1 MAEFH
6 QDSWTAVFAG
16 AARPV
21 NTPLQDGNQDK
32 NVQQGNDGHREWTMM
47 DEIRNE
53 TEVAVPEKM
62 PDAQS
67 ITKTE
72 RVQEVKEMETTTIT
86 KTQAKQ
92 GRYATI
98 GRSGNNKEEKNA
110 ERKARSEATKRGRD
124 LHGGMELLELDFLLD
139 MVENIDGMDEYA
151 LTMRKLS
158 FHELA
163 RTTRLSEID
172 SNALKYYC
180 MDEDGIYDRRTQCEA
195 MQELATRTEQSL
207 GN

>member
-1 MAEFH
+1 MQQARDRAPRVEMMAEI
-6 QDSWTAVFAG
+6 
-16 AARPV
+16 
-21 NTPLQDGNQDK
+21 K
-32 NVQQGNDGHREWTMM
+32 NK
-47 DEIRNE
+47 
-53 TEVAVPEKM
+53 TEVTAPEKT
-62 PDAQS
+62 PDTES
-67 ITKTE
+67 VTNTE

-98 GRSGNNKEEKNA
+98 GRSGNNKEAKTA
-110 ERKARSEATKRGRD
+110 ERKAHSEATKRGRD
-124 LHGGMELLELDFLLD
+124 LHGGLELLELDFLLD
-139 MVENIDGMDEYA
+139 MVENIEGIEEYD

-172 SNALKYYC
+172 SGVLKYYC
-180 MDEDGIYDRRTQCEA
+180 MDEDGLYDRRTQCEA
-195 MQELATRTEQSL
+195 MQELSSRTEQSL

>member
-1 MAEFH
+1 METMVETRNKAEV
-6 QDSWTAVFAG
+6 TA
-16 AARPV
+16 
-21 NTPLQDGNQDK
+21 
-32 NVQQGNDGHREWTMM
+32 
-47 DEIRNE
+47 
-53 TEVAVPEKM
+53 PEKM
-62 PDAQS
+62 PDAES

-98 GRSGNNKEEKNA
+98 GRSGNNKEDKAA
-110 ERKARSEATKRGRD
+110 ERKASSEARKRGRD
-124 LHGGMELLELDFLLD
+124 LHGGLELLELDFLLD
-139 MVENIDGMDEYA
+139 LVENIDGMDEYA

-163 RTTRLSEID
+163 RTSRISEID
-172 SNALKYYC
+172 SSALRYYC
-180 MDEDGIYDRRTQCEA
+180 MDEDGLYDRRTQCEA
-195 MQELATRTEQSL
+195 MQELSARTEQSL

>member
-1 MAEFH
+1 METRTKTC
-6 QDSWTAVFAG
+6 SRGTTG
-16 AARPV
+16 P
-21 NTPLQDGNQDK
+21 
-32 NVQQGNDGHREWTMM
+32 REWTMM
-47 DEIRNE
+47 AERRNK

-62 PDAQS
+62 PDAQN

-98 GRSGNNKEEKNA
+98 GRSGNNKEEKTA

-195 MQELATRTEQSL
+195 MQELASRTEQSL